1 MATLFFKRAK
11 IFMRN
16 VDGKS
21 ERYVGYVNSGG
32 SVTQA
37 PDWVRETETF
47 KNGVADK
54 SIVDLTPPAANPRS
68 RKAVEKREALGHDP
82 LKDVDTPQAQNEVPD
97 VPAAEGDEEGPGSV
111 SEETTAAPAKPFGN
125 QMPQKTPKG
134 FTTQPTASGRRAK

>member
-21 ERYVGYVNSGG
+21 ARFVGYVNSGG

-47 KNGVADK
+47 KHGVADK
-54 SIVDLTPPAANPRS
+54 SIIDLTPPTAVPRG
-68 RKAVEKREALGHDP
+68 RKAAQALGHDP
-82 LKDVDTPQAQNEVPD
+82 LKEVAEVQQPQNEVSD
-97 VPAAEGDEEGPGSV
+97 APATESVEEGAEPV
-111 SEETTAAPAKPFGN
+111 KPFGN

>member
-1 MATLFFKRAK
+1 MVTLFFKRAK

-21 ERYVGYVNSGG
+21 ARFVGYVNSGG

-47 KNGVADK
+47 KHGVADK
-54 SIVDLTPPAANPRS
+54 SIIDLTPPTAVPRG
-68 RKAVEKREALGHDP
+68 RKAAQALGHDP
-82 LKDVDTPQAQNEVPD
+82 LKEVAEVQQPQNEVPD
-97 VPAAEGDEEGPGSV
+97 APAAEGDEEGPGPV
-111 SEETTAAPAKPFGN
+111 SEETAAASVKPFGN

>member
-68 RKAVEKREALGHDP
+68 RKAVEKREALGRDP
-82 LKDVDTPQAQNEVPD
+82 LKEAATLQAQNEVSD
-97 VPAAEGDEEGPGSV
+97 APATESVEEGAEPV
-111 SEETTAAPAKPFGN
+111 KPFGN